1 MAVEEL
7 RGRDNDI
14 KLAAVLVR
22 NMANRRDLHVA
33 EGDGRVRSEGER
45 NGQERGKEA
54 VSVCARTLCMYTA
67 RCAGEEAR
75 AEAQGDAPP
84 RT

>member
-1 MAVEEL
+1 MPHQRAQHGVAVEEL

-33 EGDGRVRSEGER
+33 EGDGRVRSEGEKR
-45 NGQERGKEA
+45 TGEGERSGQCLRA
-54 VSVCARTLCMYTA
+54 DSMHVHRTL
-67 RCAGEEAR
+67 RG
-75 AEAQGDAPP
+75 
-84 RT
+84 